1 MRCITLLVFLV
12 VVLWIAAP
20 SLAHATPIAHLML
33 QSQPGDFIGQGGTFD
48 ITYTPTNS
56 DFFFVSA
63 GQNIGPSP
71 GVPTVVSF
79 VLGTVTS
86 GSDNTFAL
94 LAFGTNQLSIPMQPG
109 FYPNAE
115 REPFAS
121 PGHPGLDVSFQN
133 RGCNTLT
140 GSFTVDHV
148 TFSGAATVQ
157 TFGATFEQHC
167 ENALP
172 ALFGSFT
179 FDASPDVPEP
189 ATLLLLASGL
199 AGLACSA
206 WRGRRVR

>member
-1 MRCITLLVFLV
+1 MKIGTLLLLLV
-12 VVLWIAAP
+12 VVPWIGAP
-20 SLAHATPIAHLML
+20 SLTHATPIAHLTL

-48 ITYTPTNS
+48 ITYTPINS
-56 DFFFVSA
+56 AFFFVQA

-86 GSDNTFAL
+86 GSNNTFTAL
-94 LAFGTNQLSIPMQPG
+94 SFGTNELGIPIQPG

-148 TFSGAATVQ
+148 TFSAATTIQ

-167 ENALP
+167 ENAMP
-172 ALFGSFT
+172 ALFGNFT
-179 FDASPDVPEP
+179 YDASPVPEP
-189 ATLLLLASGL
+189 ASLFLFASAVGGL
-199 AGLACSA
+199 VGAA
-206 WRGRRVR
+206 WKRHRRT